1 MSGRASASAA
11 IATLAMSLGA
21 LAPMSAGTAHAATC
35 NAAPKSAAPQGQHW
49 YYRTDRNLGRKCWY
63 LASEGRKGQAAAL
76 RPAAT
81 EPDEDTNTQPAA
93 ASMTAAPIERQVEP
107 KLVPT
112 QTLTWP
118 AADAAAIVSEA
129 TPSAPVAIPPADSV
143 QRNDQPASVP
153 SAPDSA
159 ATTVQDPGVADQTP
173 APVAAP
179 AASAAPTPERFNLLQ
194 FVFVAFA
201 GICFL
206 VALLFYLVAKR
217 RRTEVRI
224 VDLNTKASLRMP
236 TGESRIASPRLSPED
251 VIDRRDDVDVDQERL
266 RQFSQAWKRQ
276 AA

>member
-1 MSGRASASAA
+1 MLGRASVSAA

-21 LAPMSAGTAHAATC
+21 LAPISAGTAYAATC
-35 NAAPKSAAPQGQHW
+35 NAAPKSPAPQGQHW

-63 LASEGRKGQAAAL
+63 LASEGRKGQAVAP
-76 RPAAT
+76 RTVAT
-81 EPDEDTNTQPAA
+81 EPDEDTNAQPAA
-93 ASMTAAPIERQVEP
+93 APMTAAPIERQVEP

-118 AADAAAIVSEA
+118 AADAGAIVAEA

-153 SAPDSA
+153 SAPESA
-159 ATTVQDPGVADQTP
+159 TTTVQNPGVADQTP
-173 APVAAP
+173 AVAAP
-179 AASAAPTPERFNLLQ
+179 AASAVRERINMLQ

-206 VALLFYLVAKR
+206 VALLFYLLGRR
-217 RRTEVRI
+217 RRTEIRI

-236 TGESRIASPRLSPED
+236 TRESRIASPSLAPAD
-251 VIDRRDDVDVDQERL
+251 MTDRRDDADVDQERL